1 MIAIRSSRPE
11 VLCKKM
17 LFIIS
22 QNSQENTH
30 ARVSFLTK
38 LRTIQKEILTQ
49 LFSCELFSC
58 ETSKNNFFNFFF
70 FACAIPYENQDKIL
84 YCSVNRKTTQ
94 YDFLNYTGTWLE
106 RKGEDLLSSFSKI
119 GKKCPN
125 FAKKCPSYI
134 NYVLNF
140 SFKILFLRIS
150 KRKNPKFFP
159 TRPFFLML
167 LMKYLSKCPNSK
179 KIPLLWKIP
188 GCSPELWNLFD
199 IVQTW

>member
-1 MIAIRSSRPE
+1 M
-11 VLCKKM
+11 
-17 LFIIS
+17 
-22 QNSQENTH
+22 NY
-30 ARVSFLTK
+30 FLVK
-38 LRTIQKEILTQ
+38 LLRTT
-49 LFSCELFSC
+49 
-58 ETSKNNFFNFFF
+58 FFKRTPLVV
-70 FACAIPYENQDKIL
+70 ACAIPYENQDKIL

-119 GKKCPN
+119 GKSVLILRKS
-125 FAKKCPSYI
+125 ALVISI
-134 NYVLNF
+134 YVLNF

-167 LMKYLSKCPNSK
+167 LMKYLSKCSNSK